1 MSGSVPGTPRWA
13 VVAAHLPTWVVAPWG
28 ELVPRWVPR
37 LGGRSSPVGAAV
49 VPAGIGATVLTLLWT
64 YSLAMVAAGR
74 TVRGGTDLGLH
85 LSPG

>member
-1 MSGSVPGTPRWA
+1 
-13 VVAAHLPTWVVAPWG
+13 
-28 ELVPRWVPR
+28 
-37 LGGRSSPVGAAV
+37 

-85 LSPG
+85 LHSWQYVVFWVSYAPLLLWGPLLGAVTIHYYRRRRRSLPELGHVGAWAGSPR